1 MQRPIP
7 ATRSLPRAEA
17 KAALPRIRQN
27 LKRRGFTQKPY
38 EMCAEIASYG
48 EGFAVYV
55 GFQPDADLNKALSAL
70 EIAAKKPANNPL
82 SWGFSALTH
91 SM

>member
-17 KAALPRIRQN
+17 KAALSRIRQN
-27 LKRRGFTQKPY
+27 LKHRGFTRNPY
-38 EMCAEIASYG
+38 AMCAEIDSYG
-48 EGFAVYV
+48 EGFAVFV
-55 GFQPDADLNKALSAL
+55 GFQPDSDLHKALNAL
-70 EIAAKKPANNPL
+70 EIAAKKPSNDPL
-82 SWGFSALTH
+82 SWGFSAMTH

>member
-17 KAALPRIRQN
+17 KAALSRIREH
-27 LKRRGFTQKPY
+27 LKHQGFTRSPY
-38 EMCAEIASYG
+38 AMCAEIDTYG
-48 EGFAVYV
+48 QGFAVYV
-55 GFQPDADLNKALSAL
+55 GFQPDADLTKALTAL
-70 EIAAKKPANNPL
+70 ASAAKKPSNNPL
-82 SWGFSALTH
+82 SWGFSAMTH